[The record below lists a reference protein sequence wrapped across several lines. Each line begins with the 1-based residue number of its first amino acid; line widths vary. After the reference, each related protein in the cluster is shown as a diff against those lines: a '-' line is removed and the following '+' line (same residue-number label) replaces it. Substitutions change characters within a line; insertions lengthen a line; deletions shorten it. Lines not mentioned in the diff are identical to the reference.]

1 MKKEGFSGLLPQ
13 TTCYL
18 HIVHNAFCKG
28 LNLYGEKSGEL
39 VFNMHYWF
47 KYAPCKCED
56 FLKLEQEMDM
66 EINQNLFLCH
76 INSRWLTLLPT
87 IERVLAQ
94 LPAAQKYFLDFLP
107 HKKEYEKTL
116 SKNKRY
122 IRIQNLLKK

>member
-1 MKKEGFSGLLPQ
+1 
-13 TTCYL
+13 
-18 HIVHNAFCKG
+18 
-28 LNLYGEKSGEL
+28 
-39 VFNMHYWF
+39 MHYWF